1 MSDKPQDTKG
11 AIADGVGDLDAVEV
25 YHNQILVGIWKRP
38 DKTAGGIILT
48 DKTRDEDRY
57 QGKVGLVLKKGPLAF
72 HADGSVDFGGKDVSE
87 GDWVAYRASDGWS
100 LKLNGMD
107 CRMLEDV
114 HIKMRVAEP
123 GIIY

>member
-1 MSDKPQDTKG
+1 MTDKPQDTKE
-11 AIADGVGDLDAVEV
+11 AITDGIGDLEAVDV
-25 YHNQILVGIWKRP
+25 YHNQILIGVWKRP

-72 HADGSVDFGGKDVSE
+72 LPDGSVEFGGLDVAV
-87 GDWVAYRASDGWS
+87 GDWVAYRVSDGWS
-100 LKLNGMD
+100 LKVNGMD
-107 CRMLEDV
+107 CRMLEDI
-114 HIKMRVAEP
+114 HIKMRVSEP